1 MPQLRDDFWQSW
13 WPFIFGGLAGR
24 AADVRFWRLA
34 DLLALECEWAKTA
47 MHLWFGWTYGGFAMA
62 RHVTRRMILLS
73 GVGATMLLSR
83 TAMSAWPMVTVHKD
97 PNCGCCGGWVA
108 HLETH
113 GFQVK
118 VIETTELNRVRAR
131 LGVPFDLQACHTAQ
145 VAGYLIEGHV
155 PAPALEKFLRE
166 KPDAL
171 GLAVPGMPS
180 GSPGMTGD
188 YEEYDVILFGK
199 NERRVYGR
207 YKGENQI

>member
-1 MPQLRDDFWQSW
+1 
-13 WPFIFGGLAGR
+13 
-24 AADVRFWRLA
+24 
-34 DLLALECEWAKTA
+34 
-47 MHLWFGWTYGGFAMA
+47 MA
-62 RHVTRRMILLS
+62 QHVTRRIIFS
-73 GVGATMLLSR
+73 GVGAVMLLSR

-97 PNCGCCGGWVA
+97 PNCGCCGGWIA

-145 VAGYLIEGHV
+145 VASYLIEEHV
-155 PAPALEKFLRE
+155 PATALEKFLRE
-166 KPDAL
+166 KPVAL

>member
-1 MPQLRDDFWQSW
+1 
-13 WPFIFGGLAGR
+13 
-24 AADVRFWRLA
+24 
-34 DLLALECEWAKTA
+34 
-47 MHLWFGWTYGGFAMA
+47 MA
-62 RHVTRRMILLS
+62 RPMTRRVVLLS
-73 GVGATMLLSR
+73 GMTTALFSR
-83 TAMSAWPMVTVHKD
+83 TALPAWPMVTVHKD

-118 VIETTELNRVRAR
+118 VIETAEINRVRAR
-131 LGVPFDLQACHTAQ
+131 LGVPFDLAACHTAQ

-155 PAPALEKFLRE
+155 PAAALQKFLQE

-171 GLAVPGMPS
+171 GLSVPGMPS

-199 NERRVYGR
+199 KDERRVYGR
-207 YKGENQI
+207 FKGEKQIQ

>member
-1 MPQLRDDFWQSW
+1 
-13 WPFIFGGLAGR
+13 
-24 AADVRFWRLA
+24 
-34 DLLALECEWAKTA
+34 
-47 MHLWFGWTYGGFAMA
+47 MA
-62 RHVTRRMILLS
+62 QHVTRRMVLLS

-155 PAPALEKFLRE
+155 PAPALEKFVRA

-180 GSPGMTGD
+180 GSPCMTGD

-207 YKGENQI
+207 YKGENQV

>member
-1 MPQLRDDFWQSW
+1 MVQH
-13 WPFIFGGLAGR
+13 I
-24 AADVRFWRLA
+24 
-34 DLLALECEWAKTA
+34 
-47 MHLWFGWTYGGFAMA
+47 
-62 RHVTRRMILLS
+62 TRRLMLLS
-73 GVGATMLLSR
+73 GAAAIMLVSGK
-83 TAMSAWPMVTVHKD
+83 AFSAWPEVTVHKD
-97 PNCGCCGGWVA
+97 PTCGCCGGWVA

-113 GFQVK
+113 GFRVK

-155 PAPALEKFLRE
+155 PARALEKFLRE
-166 KPDAL
+166 KPAAL

>member
-1 MPQLRDDFWQSW
+1 MNGH
-13 WPFIFGGLAGR
+13 I
-24 AADVRFWRLA
+24 
-34 DLLALECEWAKTA
+34 
-47 MHLWFGWTYGGFAMA
+47 
-62 RHVTRRMILLS
+62 TRRAILLLS
-73 GVGATMLLSR
+73 AAATVLLSR
-83 TAMSAWPMVTVHKD
+83 TALSAWPMVTVHKD
-97 PNCGCCGGWVA
+97 PDCGCCGGWVA

-118 VIETTELNRVRAR
+118 VIETRELNRVKAR
-131 LGVPFDLQACHTAQ
+131 LGVPFDLSACHTAE

-155 PAPALEKFLRE
+155 PATALEKFLRE

-199 NERRVYGR
+199 KDERRVYGR
-207 YKGENQI
+207 YKGENQV

>member
-1 MPQLRDDFWQSW
+1 
-13 WPFIFGGLAGR
+13 
-24 AADVRFWRLA
+24 
-34 DLLALECEWAKTA
+34 
-47 MHLWFGWTYGGFAMA
+47 MA

-118 VIETTELNRVRAR
+118 VIETAELNRVRAR

-155 PAPALEKFLRE
+155 PAQALERFLRE
-166 KPDAL
+166 KPDTL

-207 YKGENQI
+207 YKGENQV